1 MAASHDQQETAPA
14 PDIQVPM
21 PVVVRFIRQLSH
33 DLRNHLNAAELQS
46 AFLKE
51 IAEDAEVKSEI
62 QRLRSMLSELG
73 STLQKLTTSLAPA
86 KLTLM
91 PYGAPVFLE
100 DFQQKVQSQFATD
113 AGIFEWDVRVKSG
126 MLNIDPQLL
135 QEALLELLSNALL
148 HDRGNGNIALSAD
161 AADGKLTLTVREP
174 TESFNGNTDEWG
186 REPFKNVKH
195 GHYGVGLPRARS
207 IIEAH
212 SGELR
217 AEHDSGAGALVTT
230 VTLPIFD

>member
-1 MAASHDQQETAPA
+1 
-14 PDIQVPM
+14 M
-21 PVVVRFIRQLSH
+21 PVVVKFIRQLSH

-62 QRLRSMLSELG
+62 QRLRGMLSELG
-73 STLQKLTTSLAPA
+73 TTLQKLTSSLAPV
-86 KLTLM
+86 KLTQM

-113 AGIFEWDVRVKSG
+113 AGAFTWDVRVKSG

-135 QEALLELLSNALL
+135 QAALLELFSNGLR
-148 HDRGNGNIALSAD
+148 HGRGDGPIEVSAST
-161 AADGKLTLTVREP
+161 ADGKLALTLREP
-174 TESFNGNTDEWG
+174 KNGFDGSTADWG
-186 REPFKNVKH
+186 REPFKHVKH
-195 GHYGVGLPRARS
+195 GHYGVGLHRARG

-212 SGELR
+212 GGDL
-217 AEHDSGAGALVTT
+217 AAQHDAAAGALVTT

>member
-1 MAASHDQQETAPA
+1 MPVSNDQQETTTAA
-14 PDIQVPM
+14 DIQVPM

-51 IAEDAEVKSEI
+51 IAEDGEVTSEI

-73 STLQKLTTSLAPA
+73 STLQKLTTTLAPA
-86 KLTLM
+86 KLTQM

-100 DFQQKVQSQFATD
+100 DLQQKAQSDFGAD
-113 AGIFEWDVRVKSG
+113 AGVFEWDVRVTSG

-135 QEALLELLSNALL
+135 QQALLELLSNALR
-148 HDRGNGNIALSAD
+148 HERGEGKISISAR
-161 AADGKLTLTVREP
+161 AEKGQLTINVREP
-174 TESFNGNTDEWG
+174 KSSFNESTSEWG

-195 GHYGVGLPRARS
+195 GHYGIGLHRARNL
-207 IIEAH
+207 IEAH
-212 SGELR
+212 GGELN
-217 AEHDSGAGALVTT
+217 AIHDSAAGALITT
-230 VTLPIFD
+230 VTLPIFE

>member
-1 MAASHDQQETAPA
+1 MPSSQDQQDPA
-14 PDIQVPM
+14 AELQVPM

-73 STLQKLTTSLAPA
+73 STLQKLTSALAPP
-86 KLTLM
+86 KLTQM

-100 DFQQKVQSQFATD
+100 DFQQKVQSDFGAD
-113 AGIFEWDVRVKSG
+113 AGIFQWDARVSSG

-135 QEALLELLSNALL
+135 QYALLELLSNSLR
-148 HDRGNGNIALSAD
+148 HGRGEGPIAISAAAA
-161 AADGKLTLTVREP
+161 AADGKLALTLREP
-174 TESFNGNTDEWG
+174 KNGFDGSTAEWG
-186 REPFKNVKH
+186 REPFKHVKH
-195 GHYGVGLPRARS
+195 GHYGVGLHRARG

-212 SGELR
+212 GGDLT
-217 AEHDSGAGALVTT
+217 AEHDSAAGALVTT
-230 VTLPIFD
+230 VTLPIFE

>member
-1 MAASHDQQETAPA
+1 MAVSDHQQETTTGA
-14 PDIQVPM
+14 DIQVPM

-51 IAEDAEVKSEI
+51 IAEDGEVQSEV

-73 STLQKLTTSLAPA
+73 STLQKLTGTLAPV
-86 KLTLM
+86 KLNQM

-100 DFQQKVQSQFATD
+100 DVQQKVQSEFAD
-113 AGIFEWDVRVKSG
+113 DVAAFEWDVRVASG

-135 QEALLELLSNALL
+135 QQALLELLSNALR
-148 HDRGNGNIALSAD
+148 HDR
-161 AADGKLTLTVREP
+161 ADGKISISAKAGEGELTLTIREP
-174 TESFNGNTDEWG
+174 KSAFDGTTAQWG
-186 REPFKNVKH
+186 REPFKYVKH
-195 GHYGVGLPRARS
+195 GHYGIGLHRARS
-207 IIEAH
+207 VIEAH
-212 SGELR
+212 GGELN
-217 AEHDSGAGALVTT
+217 ATYDDAGGALVTT